1 MRPEARTAIAF
12 AVALSHWALM
22 LTVQTGSFFAYLVP
36 AGSQPLDALKHLG
49 TIPAPRNLVSIAIG
63 GPQRKTLYSVTAA
76 NVDGQ
81 RKVWIES
88 IPLLATGP
96 KGRGK

>member
-1 MRPEARTAIAF
+1 MKIRWMQLVMVAGLM
-12 AVALSHWALM
+12 AVGLM
-22 LTVQTGSFFAYLVP
+22 GCGGGGNTNDLPDPQVRIINGTPDAVG
-36 AGSQPLDALKHLG
+36 LDFLL
-49 TIPAPRNLVSIAIG
+49 ND
-63 GPQRKTLYSVTAA
+63 SVTAA